1 VCGTHSVTS
10 NKALVIGNGESRRS
24 IDLENYRNDYV
35 LVGCNAVHRDLEVD
49 HLICCDKRMA
59 EEAANATSTPTIYTR
74 SDWITYFKSTYT
86 NVEQLPELPY
96 SGTLKQDLPINWG
109 SGVYA
114 LLLATTLPVSTITV
128 IGFDLYPTNDTV
140 NNIYKDT
147 VNYAKSSSRP
157 VDYSYWV
164 YQTAKLIELN
174 PNKTFQFVNNE
185 EWSIPSEWKKF
196 NVQSLTINSFTS
208 ILVQ

>member
-1 VCGTHSVTS
+1 MTS
-10 NKALVIGNGESRRS
+10 NKALVIGNGESRSS

-35 LVGCNAVHRDLEVD
+35 LVGCNAVHRDLNVD

-59 EEAANATSTPTIYTR
+59 EEAAKATACPTIYTR
-74 SDWITYFKSTYT
+74 TDWITYFKSTYP

-185 EWSIPSEWKKF
+185 EWSIPLEWKKF

>member
-1 VCGTHSVTS
+1 VTS

-49 HLICCDKRMA
+49 HLVCCDKRMA
-59 EEAANATSTPTIYTR
+59 EEAANATGYPTIYTR
-74 SDWITYFKSTYT
+74 TDWIVYFKSTYP

-96 SGTLKQDLPINWG
+96 SGTLKQDQPINWG

-114 LLLATTLPVSTITV
+114 LLLATALPVDTITV
-128 IGFDLYPTNDTV
+128 IGFDLYPTNNTV

-147 VNYAKSSSRP
+147 VNYAKSNSKP

-164 YQTAKLIELN
+164 YQIAKLIELN
-174 PNKTFQFVNNE
+174 PNKTFQFVNDE
-185 EWSIPSEWKKF
+185 TWAIPSEWKKF
-196 NVQSLTINSFTS
+196 NVQSLTINTFTS

>member
-1 VCGTHSVTS
+1 M
-10 NKALVIGNGESRRS
+10 IGNGESRRA
-24 IDLENYRNDYV
+24 INIEDCRNDYI

-59 EEAANATSTPTIYTR
+59 DEAARATTTPTIYTR
-74 SDWITYFKSTYT
+74 SDWIAYFKSTYS

-96 SGTLKQDLPINWG
+96 SGTLKQDQPINWG

-114 LLLATTLPVSTITV
+114 LLVAIALPVDTITV
-128 IGFDLYPTNDTV
+128 VGFDLYPTNTTV
-140 NNIYKDT
+140 NNLYKDT
-147 VNYAKSSSRP
+147 ANYSKSSSKP

-164 YQTAKLIELN
+164 YQTAKLIELH
-174 PNKTFQFVNNE
+174 PNKTFQFVNE
-185 EWSIPSEWKKF
+185 EGWAIPSEWKKF
-196 NVQSLTINSFTS
+196 NVKSLTINTFTS

>member
-1 VCGTHSVTS
+1 MKS

-24 IDLENYRNDYV
+24 IDLEDYRKDHI
-35 LVGCNAVHRDLEVD
+35 LVGCNAIHRDLEVD

-59 EEAANATSTPTIYTR
+59 EEAARSTDIPTIYTR
-74 SDWITYFKSTYT
+74 SDWITHFKSTYR

-96 SGTLKQDLPINWG
+96 IGTLKQDQPINWG

-114 LLLATTLPVSTITV
+114 LLLATTLPVDTITV
-128 IGFDLYPTNDTV
+128 IGFDLYPTNTTV
-140 NNIYKDT
+140 NNLYKDT
-147 VNYAKSSSRP
+147 VNYAKSSSKP
-157 VDYSYWV
+157 VDYSYWI

-174 PNKTFQFVNNE
+174 PNTTFQFVNE
-185 EWSIPSEWKKF
+185 EGWAIPLEWKKF
-196 NVQSLTINSFTS
+196 NVQSLTINTFTS

>member
-1 VCGTHSVTS
+1 MIS

-24 IDLENYRNDYV
+24 INLEDCRNDYI

-49 HLICCDKRMA
+49 YLICCDKRMA
-59 EEAANATSTPTIYTR
+59 EEAANATTTPTIYTR
-74 SDWITYFKSTYT
+74 TDWITYFKSTYP

-185 EWSIPSEWKKF
+185 EWSIPLEWKKF

>member
-1 VCGTHSVTS
+1 MTS

-49 HLICCDKRMA
+49 HLVCCDKRMA
-59 EEAANATSTPTIYTR
+59 EEAANATGYPTIYTR
-74 SDWITYFKSTYT
+74 TDWIAYFKSTYP

-96 SGTLKQDLPINWG
+96 SGTLKQDQPINWG

-114 LLLATTLPVSTITV
+114 LLLATALPVSTITV

>member
-1 VCGTHSVTS
+1 VTS

-49 HLICCDKRMA
+49 HLVCCDKRMA
-59 EEAANATSTPTIYTR
+59 EEAANATGYPTIYTR
-74 SDWITYFKSTYT
+74 TDWIAYFKSTYP

-96 SGTLKQDLPINWG
+96 SGTLKQDQSINWG

-114 LLLATTLPVSTITV
+114 LLLATALPVSTITV

>member
-1 VCGTHSVTS
+1 VTS
-10 NKALVIGNGESRRS
+10 NKALVIGNGESRSS

-35 LVGCNAVHRDLEVD
+35 LVGCNAVHRDLDVD

-59 EEAANATSTPTIYTR
+59 EEAAKATACPTIYTR
-74 SDWITYFKSTYT
+74 TDWITYFKSTYP

-96 SGTLKQDLPINWG
+96 SGSLKQDLPINWG

-128 IGFDLYPTNDTV
+128 IGFDLYPTNNTV

>member
-1 VCGTHSVTS
+1 VTS

-49 HLICCDKRMA
+49 HLVCCDKRMA
-59 EEAANATSTPTIYTR
+59 EEAANATGYPTIYTR
-74 SDWITYFKSTYT
+74 TDWIAYFKSTYP

-96 SGTLKQDLPINWG
+96 SGTLKQDQPINWG

-114 LLLATTLPVSTITV
+114 LLLATALPVDTITV
-128 IGFDLYPTNDTV
+128 IGFDLYPTNNTV

-147 VNYAKSSSRP
+147 VNYAKSNSKP

-164 YQTAKLIELN
+164 YQIAKLIELN
-174 PNKTFQFVNNE
+174 PNKTFQFVNDE
-185 EWSIPSEWKKF
+185 TWAIPSEWKKF
-196 NVQSLTINSFTS
+196 NVQSLTINTFTS

>member
-1 VCGTHSVTS
+1 
-10 NKALVIGNGESRRS
+10 
-24 IDLENYRNDYV
+24 
-35 LVGCNAVHRDLEVD
+35 
-49 HLICCDKRMA
+49 MA
-59 EEAANATSTPTIYTR
+59 EEAAKATACPTIYTR
-74 SDWITYFKSTYT
+74 TDWITYFKSTYP

-114 LLLATTLPVSTITV
+114 LLVAIALPVDTITV
-128 IGFDLYPTNDTV
+128 VGFDLYPTTDTV

-185 EWSIPSEWKKF
+185 EWSIPLEWKKF
-196 NVQSLTINSFTS
+196 NVKSLTINSFTS

>member
-1 VCGTHSVTS
+1 VTS
-10 NKALVIGNGESRRS
+10 NKALVIGNGESRSS

-35 LVGCNAVHRDLEVD
+35 LVGCNAVHRDLNVD

-59 EEAANATSTPTIYTR
+59 EEAAKATACPTIYTR
-74 SDWITYFKSTYT
+74 TDWITYFKSTYP

-185 EWSIPSEWKKF
+185 EWSIPLEWKKF

>member
-1 VCGTHSVTS
+1 MTS

-49 HLICCDKRMA
+49 HLVCCDKRMA
-59 EEAANATSTPTIYTR
+59 EEAANATGYPTIYTR
-74 SDWITYFKSTYT
+74 TDWIAYFKSTYP

-96 SGTLKQDLPINWG
+96 SGTLKQDQSINWG

-114 LLLATTLPVSTITV
+114 LLLATALPVSTITV